1 MAMLCHLLA
10 FSGLIVPMGHILGP
24 LVLWLIKKDTMP
36 MVNEHGK
43 ESLNFQITLTIVGV
57 ACLLTSFLILPILI
71 AIAAA
76 VAALVLTIM
85 NAIKANE
92 GQSVRYPYTLR
103 LIK

>member
-1 MAMLCHLLA
+1 
-10 FSGLIVPMGHILGP
+10 
-24 LVLWLIKKDTMP
+24 

-43 ESLNFQITLTIVGV
+43 ESLNFQITLTIVAV
-57 ACLLTSFLILPILI
+57 ACFVTSFLILPILI
-71 AIAAA
+71 GLAAAIAA
-76 VAALVLTIM
+76 LILTIM